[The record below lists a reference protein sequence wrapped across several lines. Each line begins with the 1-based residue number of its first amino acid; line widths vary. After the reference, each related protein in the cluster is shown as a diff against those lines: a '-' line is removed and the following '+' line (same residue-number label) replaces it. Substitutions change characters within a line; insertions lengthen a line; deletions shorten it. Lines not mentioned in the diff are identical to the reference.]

1 MIDQTTRSAILRLRS
16 EGHGT
21 RAIATALGIS
31 RGAVKRVLAA
41 GSDQVPHLER
51 AELAE
56 PHRDD
61 ILSLY
66 ASCKGNLVRVH
77 EELGAR
83 GATLSYPALTAFCRR
98 HGIGHGRPLHPQAAE
113 LFVPTRP
120 PRDR

>member
-77 EELGAR
+77 EERRLVPPPAKALGEVGRPQAPRGAR
-83 GATLSYPALTAFCRR
+83 TDGW
-98 HGIGHGRPLHPQAAE
+98 GHHL
-113 LFVPTRP
+113 P
-120 PRDR
+120 PIPIFA